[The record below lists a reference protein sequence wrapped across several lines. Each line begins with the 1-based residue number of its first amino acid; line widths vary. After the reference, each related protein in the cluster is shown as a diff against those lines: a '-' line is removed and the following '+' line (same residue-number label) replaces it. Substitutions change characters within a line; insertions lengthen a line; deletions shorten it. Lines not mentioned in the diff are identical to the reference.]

1 MKGIE
6 RGIAAVEN
14 HRIDLSKIDAE
25 KTLIAGFKKSIKGQ

>member
-25 KTLIAGFKKSIKGQ
+25 KTLQ